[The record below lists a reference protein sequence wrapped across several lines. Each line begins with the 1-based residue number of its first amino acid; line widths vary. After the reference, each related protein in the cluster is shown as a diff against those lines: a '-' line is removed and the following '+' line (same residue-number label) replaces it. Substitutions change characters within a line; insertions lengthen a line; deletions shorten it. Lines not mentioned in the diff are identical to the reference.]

1 MTGPVRNRPRATRIR
16 RGPAGTGRR
25 PYEPVLR
32 RRDWTFPPPALRHR
46 ELVSAVPDEPVAG
59 RPPLLFLH
67 GAAMGAWAWERWL
80 PQAADA
86 GWAAHAVSLRGHA
99 GSDAPTP
106 LTRTPL
112 RYYEHDVLQ
121 AITELP
127 APPVL
132 IGHSMGGLV
141 VQHVLERYRAA
152 PAGVL
157 IGPVPPAHGLEV
169 LGSLVRHDP
178 AALASALVGRPP
190 QPRAELLVGRHTDHA
205 TAQGWADRMGQESSL
220 AATQAIAPR
229 RPRDI
234 RAPLLV
240 IGGGDDRVVPPH
252 ALTRTARTYGVR
264 AHLFR
269 GLGHLMMLEEAG
281 DGALRF
287 VLRWLEDTLRATGE
301 LTRPARS
308 S

>member
-1 MTGPVRNRPRATRIR
+1 MTGPAPERPQGTRIR
-16 RGPAGTGRR
+16 RGPVGAGRR

-32 RRDWTFPPPALRHR
+32 RRDWTLPPPALRHR
-46 ELVSAVPDEPVAG
+46 ELTSARPDEPVAG
-59 RPPLLFLH
+59 RPPLLFVH
-67 GAAMGAWAWERWL
+67 GAAMGAWTWERWL
-80 PQAADA
+80 PQAAAA
-86 GWAAHAVSLRGHA
+86 GWAAYAVSLRGH
-99 GSDAPTP
+99 GQSDAPSP
-106 LTRTPL
+106 LARTPL

-127 APPVL
+127 SPPVL
-132 IGHSMGGLV
+132 IGHSLGGLV

-157 IGPVPPAHGLEV
+157 VGPAPPTHGLEV
-169 LGSLVRHDP
+169 LGQLVRRDP
-178 AALASALVGRPP
+178 AALVAALAGREPR
-190 QPRAELLVGRHTDHA
+190 PRAELLAGRHTDR
-205 TAQGWADRMGQESSL
+205 TSAQGWSERMGRESSL
-220 AATQAIAPR
+220 AAIQAIAPR

-252 ALTRTARTYGVR
+252 AVTRTARTYGVR

-269 GLGHLMMLEEAG
+269 DLGHLLMLEEDG
-281 DGALRF
+281 DVALRF
-287 VLRWLEDTLRATGE
+287 VLRWLEDTLHATGR
-301 LTRPARS
+301 LRGAGRS

>member
-1 MTGPVRNRPRATRIR
+1 
-16 RGPAGTGRR
+16 
-25 PYEPVLR
+25 
-32 RRDWTFPPPALRHR
+32 
-46 ELVSAVPDEPVAG
+46 
-59 RPPLLFLH
+59 
-67 GAAMGAWAWERWL
+67 MGAWAWERWL
-80 PQAADA
+80 PQAAEA

-99 GSDAPTP
+99 KSDAPSP
-106 LTRTPL
+106 LARTPL

-127 APPVL
+127 SPPVL
-132 IGHSMGGLV
+132 IGHSLGGLV

-157 IGPVPPAHGLEV
+157 VGPVPPAHGLEV
-169 LGSLVRHDP
+169 LGGLMRHDP
-178 AALASALVGRPP
+178 AALAAALAGREPR
-190 QPRAELLVGRHTDHA
+190 PRAELLVGRDTDHA
-205 TAQGWADRMGQESSL
+205 IAQGWADRMGRESSV
-220 AATQAIAPR
+220 AATQALAPR

-252 ALTRTARTYGVR
+252 AVSRTARTYGVR

-269 GLGHLMMLEEAG
+269 GLGHLLMLEEDG

-287 VLRWLEDTLRATGE
+287 VLRWLEDTLHATGR
-301 LTRPARS
+301 LRGSAPS
-308 S
+308 N